1 MKLLETTAAVDRKGR
16 LHIPMATLA
25 ELSLIPGDEIR
36 VLLSDDPDALQAAWE
51 ALVTGCPTEG
61 EDAMEDGEE
70 DDEEGFLLSPDML
83 RAAGFRPGERL
94 LAVCGARTIEITLSH
109 PAPANPIDP
118 LLKHTRELRVTTED
132 GKDPEELLLP
142 INLMEDAGFVLD
154 ELLQV
159 ACGSRKIV
167 VTAKKKVPVRT
178 DPLDRLPDGLR
189 KLCEEFGFDPNTVRA
204 VLEEGEYF
212 K

>member
-1 MKLLETTAAVDRKGR
+1 MKLLETTATVDRKGR
-16 LHIPMATLA
+16 LHIPVATLA
-25 ELSLIPGDEIR
+25 ELSLTPGDEPRI
-36 VLLSDDPDALQAAWE
+36 LLSAAPDALQAAWQ
-51 ALVTGCPTEG
+51 ALVPDCRAEG
-61 EDAMEDGEE
+61 ADDSDGAEE
-70 DDEEGFLLSPDML
+70 DDGVLLSTDML

-94 LAVCGARTIEITLSH
+94 LAVCGARAIEITPLH
-109 PAPANPIDP
+109 PAPTNHIDP
-118 LLKHTRELRVTTED
+118 LLKHTRELRVTSED
-132 GKDPEELLLP
+132 GKGPEELLLP
-142 INLMEDAGFVLD
+142 IDLMEDAGFVLD

-204 VLEEGEYF
+204 VLEEGAYF